1 MDSTKFPGDAATRNW
16 LKQYERSYLAIECG
30 EWSYGSPRIIVAET
44 DTPRCLR
51 ISRYCSIGGEVQ
63 IFVGRQGRHPLYALS
78 TYPISMAVSQV
89 ALSVPT
95 RQLLSDSNPN
105 SIKNVECLDVDIGH
119 DVWIGHRVT
128 IMAGCKI
135 GTGAV
140 LGTGAVVTK
149 DVEPYAI
156 VGASPQDS

>member
-1 MDSTKFPGDAATRNW
+1 MELWESTD
-16 LKQYERSYLAIECG
+16 
-30 EWSYGSPRIIVAET
+30 
-44 DTPRCLR
+44 
-51 ISRYCSIGGEVQ
+51 YCRRDRHPAVSEDQSILQHWRGGK